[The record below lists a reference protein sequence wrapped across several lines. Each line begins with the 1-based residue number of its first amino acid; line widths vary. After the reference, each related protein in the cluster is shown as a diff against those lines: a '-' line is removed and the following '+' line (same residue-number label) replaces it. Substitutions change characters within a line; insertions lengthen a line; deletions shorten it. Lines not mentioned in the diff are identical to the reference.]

1 MVTIDS
7 YKNEKTKNKEAF
19 MFFPQKHLKRQVLS
33 LKELE

>member
-19 MFFPQKHLKRQVLS
+19 MFFPQKY
-33 LKELE
+33 LEKTGVV